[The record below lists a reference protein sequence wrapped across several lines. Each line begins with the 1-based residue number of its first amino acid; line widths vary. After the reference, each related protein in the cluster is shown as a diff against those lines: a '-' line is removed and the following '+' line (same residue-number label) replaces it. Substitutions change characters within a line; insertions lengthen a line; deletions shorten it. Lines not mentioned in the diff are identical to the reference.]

1 MRSFF
6 SKNKIWSSEH
16 TIKVFSFC
24 SRTKNIWFLKKKS
37 HFYNI
42 QIFLSLKCAI
52 MNLIGNLPR
61 LPQQQYLTLQFQE
74 LCQSLLITTKI
85 SVCCLIWKEA
95 RGNIELDGVRRRLQ
109 KRKKKKV
116 SFLTSIVY
124 NSG

>member
-16 TIKVFSFC
+16 TIKVKFFSF
-24 SRTKNIWFLKKKS
+24 KNQKYLVLEKKS

-42 QIFLSLKCAI
+42 QIFLSLKCAT

-109 KRKKKKV
+109 KRKKKEV